1 MPSGRKGKMRIRKL
15 VSRLAAASLLLFS
28 LTVGLSAASKSA
40 GKVDLNSASEKELE
54 ALPGVGK
61 ATAAKIV
68 ANRPYGSVDELS
80 KAGLSAKTIDKLRS
94 HVTAGSAASSRAATK
109 ETKAEAK
116 KSEKTS
122 KAAEETKKSDK
133 KTAAASGAPASGTRV
148 DINTASEK
156 ELEALPGVGS
166 KTAEKIIAKRP
177 YSSVGDLSR
186 AGVSKKTMEKIGPLV
201 TVSQRPSSRSSS
213 TSASSA
219 PVPPGAPSPAA
230 RTESGPAA
238 ESKSKSARSSST
250 ESTASTAPYQAP
262 PSKGMVWVNLDTK
275 VYHHEGDRWYG
286 KTVHGKYMT
295 EAEAQQAGYRLSKE
309 KDEPK

>member
-1 MPSGRKGKMRIRKL
+1 LASQ
-15 VSRLAAASLLLFS
+15 LAAASLFLFS
-28 LTVGLSAASKSA
+28 LTVGLAAASKST
-40 GKVDLNSASEKELE
+40 GKVDLNSASEKDLE

-61 ATAAKIV
+61 ATAVKIV

-94 HVTAGSAASSRAATK
+94 HVTAGSGSSSRTAAK
-109 ETKAEAK
+109 ESKGADAK
-116 KSEKTS
+116 KPEKTS
-122 KAAEETKKSDK
+122 KAAAETKKADK
-133 KTAAASGAPASGTRV
+133 KTAAASSAPASGTKV
-148 DINTASEK
+148 DINTASAK

-177 YSSVGDLSR
+177 YSSVEDLSR

-201 TVSQRPSSRSSS
+201 TVSQRQGSRSSS

-219 PVPPGAPSPAA
+219 PVAPGAPSPAA
-230 RTESGPAA
+230 RTESAPAP
-238 ESKSKSARSSST
+238 ESKSKSASRPSST

-275 VYHHEGDRWYG
+275 IYHREGDRWYG

>member
-1 MPSGRKGKMRIRKL
+1 MRIHL
-15 VSRLAAASLLLFS
+15 PISRIAAASLLLFS
-28 LTVGLSAASKSA
+28 LALGLAAASKST

-54 ALPGVGK
+54 ALPGVGR

-94 HVTAGSAASSRAATK
+94 HVTAGSGASSRAATK
-109 ETKAEAK
+109 ETRGAAEAK
-116 KSEKTS
+116 KPEKTS
-122 KAAEETKKSDK
+122 KAAEETKKTDK
-133 KTAAASGAPASGTRV
+133 KTAAAAGAPASGTKV

-156 ELEALPGVGS
+156 ELEALPGIGS

-177 YSSVGDLSR
+177 YSSVEGLSR

-201 TVSQRPSSRSSS
+201 TVSQRPGSRSSS

-230 RTESGPAA
+230 RTESAPAA

-275 VYHHEGDRWYG
+275 VYHREGDRWYG

>member
-1 MPSGRKGKMRIRKL
+1 MRIRKL
-15 VSRLAAASLLLFS
+15 VSRLAAASLFLFS
-28 LTVGLSAASKSA
+28 LTVGLAAASKST

-68 ANRPYGSVDELS
+68 ANRPYSSVDELS
-80 KAGLSAKTIDKLRS
+80 KAGLSAKAIDKLRS
-94 HVTAGSAASSRAATK
+94 HVTAGSASSSRTAAK
-109 ETKAEAK
+109 ESKGADAK
-116 KSEKTS
+116 RPEKTS
-122 KAAEETKKSDK
+122 KAAAETKKSDK
-133 KTAAASGAPASGTRV
+133 KTAAASGAPASGTKI

-156 ELEALPGVGS
+156 ELESLPGVGS

-177 YSSVGDLSR
+177 YTSVDDLSR
-186 AGVSKKTMEKIGPLV
+186 AGVSKKTMEKIAPLV
-201 TVSQRPSSRSSS
+201 TVSQGRTRSSS

-219 PVPPGAPSPAA
+219 PVPPGAPGPAA
-230 RTESGPAA
+230 RTEPAPA
-238 ESKSKSARSSST
+238 ESKSKSTSRPSST
-250 ESTASTAPYQAP
+250 ESSASTAPYQAP

-275 VYHHEGDRWYG
+275 IYHREGDRWYG

>member
-1 MPSGRKGKMRIRKL
+1 MRIRKL
-15 VSRLAAASLLLFS
+15 ASRLAAASLFLFS
-28 LTVGLSAASKSA
+28 LTVGMAAASKSA
-40 GKVDLNSASEKELE
+40 GKVDLNSASEKDLE

-133 KTAAASGAPASGTRV
+133 KTAASSSAASGTKV

-177 YSSVGDLSR
+177 YSSVEDLSR

-230 RTESGPAA
+230 RTESAPAA

-275 VYHHEGDRWYG
+275 IYHREGDRWYG

>member
-1 MPSGRKGKMRIRKL
+1 MRIRQL
-15 VSRLAAASLLLFS
+15 VSRLAAASLFLFS
-28 LTVGLSAASKSA
+28 LTVGLAAASKSA
-40 GKVDLNSASEKELE
+40 GKVDLNSASEKDLE

-94 HVTAGSAASSRAATK
+94 HVTAGSAASPRAATK

-122 KAAEETKKSDK
+122 KAAEETKKADK
-133 KTAAASGAPASGTRV
+133 KTAASSSAPASGTKV

-201 TVSQRPSSRSSS
+201 TVSLGGPRSSS

-219 PVPPGAPSPAA
+219 PVPPGAPSAA
-230 RTESGPAA
+230 GRTESAPAS
-238 ESKSKSARSSST
+238 ESKSKSASQSSSK
-250 ESTASTAPYQAP
+250 ESSASTAPYQP
-262 PSKGMVWVNLDTK
+262 PPAKGMVWVNLETK
-275 VYHHEGDRWYG
+275 VYHREGDRWYG
-286 KTVHGKYMT
+286 KTVKGKYMT

>member
-1 MPSGRKGKMRIRKL
+1 MRTRWF
-15 VSRLAAASLLLFS
+15 VSRLAAASLFLFS
-28 LTVGLSAASKSA
+28 LTVGLPAASKST

-68 ANRPYGSVDELS
+68 ANRPYGSGDELS

-94 HVTAGSAASSRAATK
+94 RVTAGSAASSRAATK

-122 KAAEETKKSDK
+122 KAAEETKKADK
-133 KTAAASGAPASGTRV
+133 KTAAASGAPGSGTED

-156 ELEALPGVGS
+156 ELEALAGAGS

-177 YSSVGDLSR
+177 YSSVEDLSR

-201 TVSQRPSSRSSS
+201 TVSQRPTSRS
-213 TSASSA
+213 
-219 PVPPGAPSPAA
+219 
-230 RTESGPAA
+230 
-238 ESKSKSARSSST
+238 
-250 ESTASTAPYQAP
+250 
-262 PSKGMVWVNLDTK
+262 
-275 VYHHEGDRWYG
+275 
-286 KTVHGKYMT
+286 
-295 EAEAQQAGYRLSKE
+295 
-309 KDEPK
+309 

>member
-1 MPSGRKGKMRIRKL
+1 MRIRKL
-15 VSRLAAASLLLFS
+15 VSRLAAASLFLFS
-28 LTVGLSAASKSA
+28 LTVGLAAASKSA

-94 HVTAGSAASSRAATK
+94 QVTAGSAASSRAATK
-109 ETKAEAK
+109 ETKGEAK
-116 KSEKTS
+116 KAEKTS
-122 KAAEETKKSDK
+122 KAAEETKKADK
-133 KTAAASGAPASGTRV
+133 KSAAASSAAASGTKV

-177 YSSVGDLSR
+177 YLSVEDLSR

-201 TVSQRPSSRSSS
+201 TVS
-213 TSASSA
+213 
-219 PVPPGAPSPAA
+219 
-230 RTESGPAA
+230 
-238 ESKSKSARSSST
+238 
-250 ESTASTAPYQAP
+250 
-262 PSKGMVWVNLDTK
+262 
-275 VYHHEGDRWYG
+275 
-286 KTVHGKYMT
+286 
-295 EAEAQQAGYRLSKE
+295 
-309 KDEPK
+309 

>member
-1 MPSGRKGKMRIRKL
+1 MRIRRL
-15 VSRLAAASLLLFS
+15 ASQLAAASLFLFS
-28 LTVGLSAASKSA
+28 LTVGLAAASKST
-40 GKVDLNSASEKELE
+40 GKVDLNSASEKDLE

-61 ATAAKIV
+61 ATAMKIV

-94 HVTAGSAASSRAATK
+94 HVTAGSGSSSRTAAK
-109 ETKAEAK
+109 ESKGADAK
-116 KSEKTS
+116 KPEKTS
-122 KAAEETKKSDK
+122 KAAAETKKADK
-133 KTAAASGAPASGTRV
+133 KTAAASSAPASGTKV
-148 DINTASEK
+148 DINTASGK

-177 YSSVGDLSR
+177 YSSVEDLSR

-201 TVSQRPSSRSSS
+201 TVSQRQGSRSSS

-230 RTESGPAA
+230 RTESAPAP
-238 ESKSKSARSSST
+238 ESKSKSARPSST
-250 ESTASTAPYQAP
+250 ESSASTAPHQAP

-275 VYHHEGDRWYG
+275 IYHREGDRWYG

>member
-1 MPSGRKGKMRIRKL
+1 MRIHKF
-15 VSRLAAASLLLFS
+15 VSRLAAASLFLFS
-28 LTVGLSAASKSA
+28 LTVGLAAASKSA
-40 GKVDLNSASEKELE
+40 GKVDLNSASEKDLE

-133 KTAAASGAPASGTRV
+133 KTAASSSAASGTKV

-177 YSSVGDLSR
+177 YSSVEDLSR

-219 PVPPGAPSPAA
+219 PVPPGAPSAA
-230 RTESGPAA
+230 GRTESTPAS
-238 ESKSKSARSSST
+238 ESKSKSASQSST
-250 ESTASTAPYQAP
+250 KESSASTAPYQAP
-262 PSKGMVWVNLDTK
+262 PAKGMVWVNLETK
-275 VYHHEGDRWYG
+275 VYHREGDRWYG
-286 KTVHGKYMT
+286 KTVKGKYMT